1 MLDDGIIDAM
11 VCPLKS
17 GKEADLFVV
26 EREPYHYVAK
36 VYKERKHRSF
46 KNDAG
51 YREGRKDRNSRNS
64 RALSKGTRYGQKL
77 AEQAWH
83 RAEVDALI
91 RLSAAGAR
99 VPRVLAHHERV
110 LIMEM
115 IADERGQLAP
125 QLAQV
130 HLSPEGAQEMYDMI
144 LEQVVLMLLNDLV
157 HGDLSPYNVLVRG
170 GEPVIID
177 MPQCVSAAHNQQ
189 ASAMLE
195 RDVHAISRFLGL
207 VNPAIRK
214 QGDAAWQI
222 WIEYERGT
230 LTPEFRPQVGLA
242 RPTEVADVE
251 GLVDFVKA
259 AAEEAE
265 LERLAEEGDQDARAL
280 LKAAQRRAA
289 KRARRAQE
297 AKEAEAEAEAA
308 KRRPP
313 QDAASEGGGKKKRR
327 RRRRG
332 RGDGDGPREGDAKG
346 DDGQNKRDGGR
357 RGEGSGKRGKRDGGQ
372 GKRDGGQGKRDG
384 GQGKRDGGQGKRD
397 GRGEAQPVGGGA
409 ATPSF
414 GRRRRRRGGPKT
426 D

>member
-1 MLDDGIIDAM
+1 M

-51 YREGRKDRNSRNS
+51 YREGRKVRNTRNQ
-64 RALSKGTRYGQKL
+64 RALSKNTRFGQKL
-77 AEQAWH
+77 AEKAWH
-83 RAEVDALI
+83 RAEVDALQ

-99 VPRVLAHHERV
+99 VPRILAHHENV

-115 IADERGQLAP
+115 ICDEQGQLAP

-130 HLSPEGAQEMYDMI
+130 HLSPEGAQEMYDQI

-189 ASAMLE
+189 ASKMLE
-195 RDVHAISRFLGL
+195 RDVHAISRHLGL
-207 VNPAIRK
+207 INPAIRK
-214 QGDAAWQI
+214 QGDGAWQL

-230 LTPEFRPQVGLA
+230 LTPEFRPDVGRK

-251 GLVDFVKA
+251 GLAEFVKA

-265 LERLAEEGDQDARAL
+265 LERRAEEGDPDARAL
-280 LKAAQRRAA
+280 LRAAQRRAA

-297 AKEAEAEAEAA
+297 AKEAVEEAEAEAKRIA
-308 KRRPP
+308 EGKPKDGKRRRRKGKRDGGKRDGDPNGTKQSAGEKP
-313 QDAASEGGGKKKRR
+313 TSEGGRRRRKRRSGGKDTPKSGAKDTTQPVGGGNATPNFGGGRRR

-332 RGDGDGPREGDAKG
+332 PKS
-346 DDGQNKRDGGR
+346 
-357 RGEGSGKRGKRDGGQ
+357 SG
-372 GKRDGGQGKRDG
+372 
-384 GQGKRDGGQGKRD
+384 
-397 GRGEAQPVGGGA
+397 
-409 ATPSF
+409 
-414 GRRRRRRGGPKT
+414 
-426 D
+426 

>member
-1 MLDDGIIDAM
+1 LLDDEIIDAM

-51 YREGRKDRNSRNS
+51 YREGRKVRNTRNQ
-64 RALSKGTRYGQKL
+64 RALSKNTRYGQKL
-77 AEQAWH
+77 AEKAWH
-83 RAEVDALI
+83 RAEVDALQ

-99 VPRVLAHHERV
+99 VPRILAHHENV

-115 IADERGQLAP
+115 ICDEQGQLAP

-130 HLSPEGAQEMYDMI
+130 HLSAEGAQEMYDQI

-189 ASAMLE
+189 ASKMLE
-195 RDVHAISRFLGL
+195 RDVHAISRHLGL
-207 VNPAIRK
+207 INPAIRK
-214 QGDAAWQI
+214 QGDGAWQL

-230 LTPEFRPQVGLA
+230 LTPEFRPEVGRK

-251 GLVDFVKA
+251 GLAEFVKA

-265 LERLAEEGDQDARAL
+265 LERRAEEGDPDARAL
-280 LKAAQRRAA
+280 LRAAQRRAA

-297 AKEAEAEAEAA
+297 AKEAAEEAEAEA
-308 KRRPP
+308 KRI
-313 QDAASEGGGKKKRR
+313 AEGKPKDGKRR
-327 RRRRG
+327 RRK
-332 RGDGDGPREGDAKG
+332 KG
-346 DDGQNKRDGGR
+346 K
-357 RGEGSGKRGKRDGGQ
+357 GKRDGDSAQQDSGESAP
-372 GKRDGGQGKRDG
+372 KSGG
-384 GQGKRDGGQGKRD
+384 
-397 GRGEAQPVGGGA
+397 
-409 ATPSF
+409 
-414 GRRRRRRGGPKT
+414 GRRRRKRRSGGKDAAKGSTRNGAQPTNGGNATPNFGGGRRRSRRRGPKSSG
-426 D
+426 